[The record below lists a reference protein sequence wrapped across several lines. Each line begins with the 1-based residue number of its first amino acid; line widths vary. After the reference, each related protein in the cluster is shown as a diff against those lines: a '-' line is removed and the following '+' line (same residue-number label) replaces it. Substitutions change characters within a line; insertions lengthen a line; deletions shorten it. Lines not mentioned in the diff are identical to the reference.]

1 MPTLYSQVSALVT
14 LEGAVFP
21 AAALEP
27 DGARVAVVVHVKA
40 P

>member
-1 MPTLYSQVSALVT
+1 MPTLYSQVFALVI
-14 LEGAVFP
+14 LEGAVFTT
-21 AAALEP
+21 ADMEA